1 MLQGGEWDQDVVFI
15 GDIHRQWRYVAEGLA
30 KSARKP
36 GVAVLLGDME
46 CDKPLD
52 VAAAPLLDAGIEVHG
67 FGAIMIMMV
76 VRKCGP
82 IWSITSVIH
91 VHATAF

>member
-1 MLQGGEWDQDVVFI
+1 MLQGAEWDQDVVFI

-52 VAAAPLLDAGIEVHG
+52 VAAAPLLDAG
-67 FGAIMIMMV
+67 MIMMV